1 MPRFMVYEFD
11 TSTCVIRDEGAEWA
25 VCSAFE
31 GQSES
36 HARRAERICTL
47 LNNHYRGVALD
58 AIDGRS
64 PQEWAAELAY
74 RIADE
79 AGYDD
84 DTRER
89 LAMVLAASPELD
101 QLVGSGVIE
110 EGYFEAC

>member
-1 MPRFMVYEFD
+1 MPRFTVYEFD

-64 PQEWAAELAY
+64 PQEWAVEMAY

-89 LAMVLAASPELD
+89 LVMVLAASPELD

-110 EGYFEAC
+110 DSYFEAC